1 MTKPIFLVGLP
12 NMVSMEQIES
22 SQRILERKLEGYY
35 TLVYKT
41 NESEIQFKCFY
52 EKDMT
57 DIKFEELKEIVKGTL
72 SF

>member
-22 SQRILERKLEGYY
+22 SQRILERKLEG
-35 TLVYKT
+35 
-41 NESEIQFKCFY
+41 
-52 EKDMT
+52 
-57 DIKFEELKEIVKGTL
+57 TL